1 MKKIDRRVILTC
13 LIAFIAVAGVVS
25 VGMEYRAGTG
35 FHPFQNVRE
44 LQNKQVLFPDGDT
57 AGGQS
62 GSGSDSTDTD
72 SFWKKDDAQGND
84 SDGGSGAGSG
94 YLLDQGQDD
103 VNGEAGGA
111 VVKGGNGSTQGIGGI
126 GDGNIYGIADG
137 TGTGGTGLLLPGDMN
152 IIGDIDLGDLDNIG
166 GAGDN
171 ASHGNGGV
179 TENTGNE
186 RPDTGNN
193 GNTDSGNSDNNTGG
207 GGSNSGG
214 GSNGGGSQDTPEPVT
229 PPADDEEKG
238 PGSDLVQDPVPG
250 NGSSSRDE
258 VVDNNTPPPSIDEEK
273 SSDFSNADP
282 SILKKHNIDVIFRQP
297 EGTNIS
303 DMEVLYK
310 GQTDVS
316 DITVFNSIEA
326 YVWDKDD
333 NRGYYWTADDLEKSE
348 SVGKNG
354 PHRKYDAHAGNNK
367 YVKIT
372 GVSFDGGNTIQ
383 KLPVARIPSDVSEMI
398 IYISYRLDV
407 NDAWTEYAVS
417 GNAPGV
423 VYSLKNS
430 RILVL
435 NKIIQTV
442 GEVIKKE
449 NILNADSQYIDDS
462 TFGSVLNLFKYQGDL
477 LGADN
482 TGRMKGL
489 FPGWK
494 EDGVLVPFLYSL
506 DKVGRHVLE
515 PSALISI
522 DTSKY
527 QINLRSHWMNKDNVI
542 VESGGTSDTILV
554 SLQAL
559 DDYVGSDKNKWSA
572 DDEEHEYDWLDTLD
586 VPQYV
591 QSVEFDYCSGF
602 SVKYIN
608 IPDTVLYVNT
618 NGIPTIY
625 DSWFMYDR
633 GIQVEEGYNV
643 ADGNPRYTAEDG
655 LLYSKDKTEILG
667 VPVKKTEL
675 TVGSDVTKVVLPY
688 QTQLSVLD
696 LRIDSVDDLPDI
708 NYERLNNKQAMIIV
722 PDALLTDFINKQ
734 RSMLQRTGLYV
745 GSDTVPDRIY
755 SIKNG
760 FMIDSDLK
768 ICDIVKDDPV
778 WIELPEYAE
787 SVAAEAINK
796 FSASDKPL
804 SMIIMPESGQSV
816 QFDAGSFDGYSSMM
830 LVCYT
835 EEQVNAAEALKEQ
848 YPSCSFDISLM
859 KKDADGRMYLT
870 NSDGSMSC
878 MIPEDVYSID
888 EGSFKDTDS
897 ALVTIKLMGYFAPVL
912 SGFEEG
918 TPFSFGIDDSRI
930 KLDLSMSSCSVQD
943 VIDSWTVPMAGYY
956 SSYSLKYAIQQEL
969 GDDASELDVY
979 NELVKFM
986 LAGENRVRALL
997 GMEPAS
1003 DVDDMMFETP
1013 QKPEIPD
1020 ESDSQGKPA
1029 LQEEPAVPKDET
1041 PADPEITE
1049 GAEKNT
1055 EEEEPEAEE
1064 ELKEVEAEQ
1073 YQETNK
1079 EASYDEAEV
1088 TA

>member
-1 MKKIDRRVILTC
+1 MKKFDRKVIVTC
-13 LIAFIAVAGVVS
+13 LAVFIAAAGVVS
-25 VGMEYRAGTG
+25 VGMEYRAGSG
-35 FHPFQNVRE
+35 FHPFQNDRE
-44 LQNKQVLFPDGDT
+44 LQNKQVLFPDGQT
-57 AGGQS
+57 AGGQT
-62 GSGSDSTDTD
+62 GSGEDSSDTD
-72 SFWKKDDAQGND
+72 SFWKKDDNESNNAN
-84 SDGGSGAGSG
+84 GGSGNGSG
-94 YLLDQGQDD
+94 YLLNQQP
-103 VNGEAGGA
+103 NGTEADEGGT
-111 VVKGGNGSTQGIGGI
+111 VVKGGGTSSDGIGGI
-126 GDGNIYGIADG
+126 GDGDIYGIADG
-137 TGTGGTGLLLPGDMN
+137 SGTGGSGLLLPGDMN

-166 GAGDN
+166 DIGDS
-171 ASHGNGGV
+171 ASHGNGNSGT
-179 TENTGNE
+179 TENTGSE
-186 RPDTGNN
+186 KPDNGNN
-193 GNTDSGNSDNNTGG
+193 GNTGNSS
-207 GGSNSGG
+207 GSNSTSGGDDTGG

-238 PGSDLVQDPVPG
+238 PGSDLTKDPVPG

-258 VVDNNTPPPSIDEEK
+258 VTDNITPPPSIDEDK
-273 SSDFSNADP
+273 SSDFSKADT
-282 SILKKHNIDVIFRQP
+282 SKLNEHDINVIFRQP
-297 EGTNIS
+297 DSADNF

-310 GQTDVS
+310 GQTDVN
-316 DITVFNSIEA
+316 DINIFNSIEA
-326 YVWDKDD
+326 YVWDNDD
-333 NRGYYWTADDLEKSE
+333 NRGYYWTADDLEKGE

-354 PHRKYDAHAGNNK
+354 TYNKYDAHAGKNK

-372 GVSFDGGNTIQ
+372 GVSFDGGDTIE
-383 KLPVARIPSDVSEMI
+383 KLPIAKIPADVSEMI
-398 IYISYRLDV
+398 IYVSYRIDV
-407 NDAWTEYAVS
+407 NDAWTEYRIS
-417 GNAPGV
+417 GSTNDSASAGTPGV
-423 VYSLKNS
+423 RYKLMNS
-430 RILVL
+430 RIIVL
-435 NKIIQTV
+435 NKIVETV

-449 NILNADSQYIDDS
+449 NILNADSQYTDDGA
-462 TFGSVLNLFKYQGDL
+462 FGSILNLFKYQGDL

-515 PSALISI
+515 PSALVSI

-527 QINLRSHWMNKDNVI
+527 QINLRSHWMNSDNVI
-542 VESGGTSDTILV
+542 VESGGTSDTIPV

-559 DDYVGSDKNKWSA
+559 DDYVGSDKNKWTE
-572 DDEEHEYDWLDTLD
+572 DDSEHEYDWLDTLD

-602 SVKYIN
+602 SVN
-608 IPDTVLYVNT
+608 HLNLPDTVLYVNT

-633 GIQVEEGYNV
+633 GIQVEEGYTV
-643 ADGNPRYTAEDG
+643 TDGNPRYTAEDG

-675 TVGSDVTKVVLPY
+675 TVGSGITKVVLPY

-696 LRIDSVDDLPDI
+696 LKIDSVDDLPEI
-708 NYERLNNKQAMIIV
+708 NYERLDNKSAMIVV
-722 PDALLTDFINKQ
+722 PDALLTDFINAQ

-760 FMIDSDLK
+760 FMIDSDLR

-778 WIELPEYAE
+778 WIALPEYAE

-816 QFDAGSFDGYSSMM
+816 EFDEGSFDGYSSMM
-830 LVCYT
+830 IVCYT
-835 EEQVNAAEALKEQ
+835 DEQVKAAEAMSDQ
-848 YPSCSFDISLM
+848 YPSCSFNISLM
-859 KKDADGRMYLT
+859 KKDDDGRMFLT
-870 NSDGSMSC
+870 DGDGNMSC
-878 MIPEDVYSID
+878 MIPEDVYSIN
-888 EGSFKDTDS
+888 SNIFKETDS
-897 ALVTIKLMGYFAPVL
+897 KLVTIKFMGYFAPVL

-918 TPFSFGIDDSRI
+918 TPFTFGIDDSRV

-943 VIDSWTVPMAGYY
+943 VIDNWTVPMTGYY
-956 SSYSLKYAIQQEL
+956 SSYSLRSAIQQEL
-969 GDDASELDVY
+969 GEDASELDVY
-979 NELVKFM
+979 NELVKCL

-997 GMEPAS
+997 GMEPAAS
-1003 DVDDMMFETP
+1003 VDDMMFETP

-1020 ESDSQGKPA
+1020 GSDSQGKPA
-1029 LQEEPAVPKDET
+1029 PLTEPAALKEEPKEGQDLNEYEDENADQAVDNET
-1041 PADPEITE
+1041 
-1049 GAEKNT
+1049 
-1055 EEEEPEAEE
+1055 
-1064 ELKEVEAEQ
+1064 
-1073 YQETNK
+1073 
-1079 EASYDEAEV
+1079 EV